1 MEGFVQKN
9 DGIWMYVLSS
19 INEFLILVHMEY
31 IRLTNFTNQAL
42 GTIREKNKGLIRLS
56 TFPIEEAQVLMTSKE
71 WTR

>member
-19 INEFLILVHMEY
+19 INEFLILVHMVY

-42 GTIREKNKGLIRLS
+42 GKIREKNKGLIRLS
-56 TFPIEEAQVLMTSKE
+56 TFPIEEAQLLMTSKA